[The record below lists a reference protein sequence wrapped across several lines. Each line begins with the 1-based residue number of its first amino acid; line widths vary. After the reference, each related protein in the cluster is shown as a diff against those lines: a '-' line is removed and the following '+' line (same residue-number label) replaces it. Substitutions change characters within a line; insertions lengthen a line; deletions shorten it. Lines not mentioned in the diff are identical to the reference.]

1 MQNLVTN
8 MSDELEKLDG
18 EDSAILNKRGWF
30 LVTYFQTRSG
40 DEGSNA
46 YNLALEKAKSIER
59 QTGIRTRQKDNYTM
73 FEIWEKW

>member
-1 MQNLVTN
+1 

-30 LVTYFQTRSG
+30 LVTYFQTRNG
-40 DEGSNA
+40 DTGSNA

-59 QTGIRTRQKDNYTM
+59 QTGIRTHQKGNYTM